1 MENHYGHIEPMDTGS
16 ILLYTREKLDDVTL
30 KIMEQRL
37 RKVPGVIA
45 PWFHPQRA
53 HLLFIYFNPAKTR
66 GPALV
71 YNLRKIGLDAKIIS

>member
-1 MENHYGHIEPMDTGS
+1 MDNFYATLDPMETGS
-16 ILLYTREKLDDVTL
+16 ILFYTREKLDDITL
-30 KIMEQRL
+30 KLMEQRL

-45 PWFHPQRA
+45 PWFHPERA

-71 YNLRKIGLDAKIIS
+71 YKIRKFGLDAKIIG